1 MAGLAWVEIAAMLP
15 GRTSDQVR
23 MRFLN
28 VIDPSLKKN
37 VAWTVEEDRVV
48 NCAQLEMGNKWTQ
61 IAKLLPGRSENDVKN
76 RWHNAKTK
84 TSRMMKSLTVVHKR
98 RAMLASLRNPV
109 THTTISM
116 NGGGL
121 ASPRET
127 ASRIIQ
133 PETAEV

>member
-1 MAGLAWVEIAAMLP
+1 MSSLAWMEIAAMLP

-23 MRFLN
+23 IRFVN
-28 VIDPSLKKN
+28 AIDPSLKKN
-37 VAWTVEEDRVV
+37 VAWTAEEDRIV
-48 NCAQLEMGNKWTQ
+48 NCAQLKMGNKWTQ

-109 THTTISM
+109 ANTTSSM
-116 NGGGL
+116 YGGPPSL
-121 ASPRET
+121 REK
-127 ASRIIQ
+127 ASRSIK